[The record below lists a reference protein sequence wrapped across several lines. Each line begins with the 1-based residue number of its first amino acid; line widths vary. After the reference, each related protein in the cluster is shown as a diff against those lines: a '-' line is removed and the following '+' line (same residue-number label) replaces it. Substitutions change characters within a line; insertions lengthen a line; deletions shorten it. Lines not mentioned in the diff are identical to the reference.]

1 MRPDLRLALV
11 LVCFLLSGFAALLYQ
26 TVWTREF
33 AFVFGTSELA
43 VATVLAAYMGG
54 LAGGAAIAGR
64 FAERVRRPVLTY
76 GLLEL
81 GIAASALA
89 VPTAVGLS
97 TDLYVALFGG
107 ANSPPAAGGGLQAV
121 YYLLSSF
128 LILFVP
134 TGLMGATLPML
145 ARHAVRE
152 EHEIGA
158 RIGLLYATNTAGA
171 VLGTLC
177 AAFFL
182 LPAIGQHA
190 TVLVGASLN
199 VLVFVAA
206 ALLARL
212 SPAPTPAAAVAPAGL
227 ERTDGGWILPAILLS
242 GICSF
247 TYEVLWT
254 RLLGHVLGGSV
265 YAFSTMLASFL
276 VGITIGSAIAAR
288 LATTRERATVGFAIA
303 QLGIAA
309 LSLLAFAG
317 VDALPALAVALGA
330 GWQGSLGANAALSAS
345 VLLPAT
351 LCIGAT
357 FPFAVRILARSA
369 ADASTATARVYSW
382 NTVGA
387 ISGAVG
393 AGFFVVPLLGYRGS
407 VLVAA
412 VANLVLAGVAAWL
425 ASPRAK
431 VVLAASALGVA
442 IALLFPPS
450 TPWRLLRSSP
460 FDLRPADGEISFF
473 AVGRGATV
481 LLLQRAGDPG
491 TWHLR
496 TNGLPEASIGAR
508 GDRAGRYPV
517 NGWLSA
523 LPALARPDAERLVVV
538 GLGGGLAVE
547 DVPRSIEEIDVIE
560 LEPEVVAA
568 NRAVSGERRRDPLAD
583 PRVRL
588 HVNDARG
595 SLVLTDARFDAITSQ
610 PSHPWTAGASHL
622 YTKEFFELV
631 RDHLDDDGVFV
642 QWIGLSFVDEF
653 LLRSLVATLLDV
665 FPFVEVYRPEANAVL
680 FLASKAPLDLGASAD
695 RAIARDPATHA
706 QLGLAD
712 ASDVLRAR
720 VLDTEGSREFAKGAL
735 VNTDDHNFFE
745 TRSTRALRSRALGAP
760 GANRVLAPFDPLVRE
775 ATPGARLRD
784 VRRLLAA
791 GLGERAQAVAAAI
804 PDAAERQTALGLA
817 ERAAGR
823 DERAAVLLSDALR
836 LDPNQTEARFA
847 LVQIRRRALEQGNE
861 RALELA
867 AGLSNEQSA
876 VVEGWKL
883 ESAGRFDD
891 LERIEERLAAV
902 PAGDPAVSDALRL
915 RAAWRLDRGDAANA
929 REAMALLDRA
939 SALDG
944 SVPGL
949 VPRIRAA
956 AQAGH
961 SRAALGLASELAASI
976 ERAPRTRTKG
986 SARLILETLDRLDL
1000 PPELTDEA
1008 RVIRARLAPFAGEG
1022 PDPDRGRDAVPAQRE
1037 G

>member
-1 MRPDLRLALV
+1 MRPDLRLTLV

-89 VPTAVGLS
+89 VPVAVGLS

-107 ANSPPAAGGGLQAV
+107 ADTPPTAGGGLQAV

-152 EHEIGA
+152 EREIGA

-171 VLGTLC
+171 VCGTLC

-190 TVLVGASLN
+190 TVLVGASIN
-199 VLVFVAA
+199 ALVFVVAT
-206 ALLARL
+206 LLARL
-212 SPAPTPAAAVAPAGL
+212 PPGPVAEAAAPSAEVRRVAGS
-227 ERTDGGWILPAILLS
+227 WILPVILLS

-288 LATTRERATVGFAIA
+288 LATTRERATRGFAIA
-303 QLGIAA
+303 QLGTAA
-309 LSLLAFAG
+309 LSLVAFAG

-345 VLLPAT
+345 VLLPST

-369 ADASTATARVYSW
+369 ADASAATARVYSW

-387 ISGAVG
+387 IAGAVG

-407 VLVAA
+407 VLAA
-412 VANLVLAGVAAWL
+412 ALANLVLAGIASWFAA
-425 ASPRAK
+425 PRAK
-431 VVLAASALGVA
+431 VLLATSAVGAA
-442 IALLFPPS
+442 IALVVPPA

-460 FDLRPADGEISFF
+460 FDLQPAEGEVTYF

-496 TNGLPEASIGAR
+496 TNGLPEASIGAT

-523 LPALARPDAERLVVV
+523 LPVLARPDAKQLVVV

-547 DVPRSIEEIDVIE
+547 DVPRSVEEIDVIE

-622 YTKEFFELV
+622 YTKEFFELA
-631 RDHLDDDGVFV
+631 RDRLAEDGVFV
-642 QWIGLSFVDEF
+642 QWIGLAFVDEF
-653 LLRSLVATLLDV
+653 LLRSLVATLLEV

-680 FLASKAPLDLGASAD
+680 FLASKAPLDLASSAD
-695 RAIARDPATHA
+695 RAIAKDPATYA
-706 QLGLAD
+706 QIGVSG

-720 VLDTEGSREFAKGAL
+720 VLDAPGSRAFAKGAL

-745 TRSTRALRSRALGAP
+745 TRSTSTLRTDALRAAGAS
-760 GANRVLAPFDPLVRE
+760 RVLGPFDPLVRE
-775 ATPGARLRD
+775 APPGARLRD

-804 PDAAERQTALGLA
+804 PDSAERQTALGLA

-823 DERAAVLLSDALR
+823 DERAAALLSDALR

-867 AGLSNEQSA
+867 AGLSSEQSA

-949 VPRIRAA
+949 VLRIRAA

-1008 RVIRARLAPFAGEG
+1008 RVIRARLAPFAGDG
-1022 PDPDRGRDAVPAQRE
+1022 PDPDRGSDAVPAQRE